1 MDQAAASSLEQH
13 CGQGAT
19 PPRAQISVNFG
30 CRCTINSSVHLARE
44 TVGSKLEIS
53 HER

>member
-13 CGQGAT
+13 WGQGAA
-19 PPRAQISVNFG
+19 PPQAQISVNFG
-30 CRCTINSSVHLARE
+30 CPCTINSSVHLAHE
-44 TVGSKLEIS
+44 TVVSKLESS